1 MFDLSNVIQQGLN
14 EEKCKP
20 KSKIKPKR
28 LEVKSNN
35 VKNEKILRLEL
46 CHLIKKAQPQGPMLK
61 THI

>member
-14 EEKCKP
+14 EEKCKA
-20 KSKIKPKR
+20 KVFKKKKR

-35 VKNEKILRLEL
+35 VKNEKIKKLEL

-61 THI
+61 MHI